1 MKEDE
6 EFYQRSF
13 KLIQKQLSKSG
24 MFMIDPNKNFKEVL
38 INIGKDYYKIMKSK
52 EF

>member
-1 MKEDE
+1 MKKDE
-6 EFYQRSF
+6 EFYKRSF
-13 KLIQKQLSKSG
+13 KLIQSQLSKSG
-24 MFMIDPNKNFKEVL
+24 IFIIDPCEKFKEVL